1 MTLES
6 ITEAIKYVTN
16 IDIFNEKS
24 RHRDVVDARKMY
36 GYIAYN
42 HTEQNF
48 RLIGNFIN
56 KNHSTIM
63 HYNKQAMA
71 LYDTDKTFKR
81 KLDIVLKILKKGKK
95 QNFSRDEVI
104 ELVRYLKLR
113 N

>member
-16 IDIFNEKS
+16 IDILNEKS

-36 GYIAYN
+36 GYIAKNY
-42 HTEQNF
+42 TLLTYQA
-48 RLIGNFIN
+48 IGDYIG
-56 KNHSTIM
+56 KDHATIM
-63 HYNKQAMA
+63 HYNKETKA
-71 LYDTDKTFKR
+71 LCETDKSFKR